1 MPIYYKEKIIG
12 ARHITKGLSC
22 VAVPFGLYLRYIRL
36 RRIAHMLETLFAI
49 ALKIFKKLLTN
60 TTNCRILYRMKV
72 TAIIPDNIISE
83 VKQYSHGKNIT
94 ESLIIALSEW
104 LSLKKIKELN
114 NNIQNNPLEF
124 NNYNA
129 ELLRNINRM

>member
-1 MPIYYKEKIIG
+1 
-12 ARHITKGLSC
+12 
-22 VAVPFGLYLRYIRL
+22 
-36 RRIAHMLETLFAI
+36 
-49 ALKIFKKLLTN
+49 
-60 TTNCRILYRMKV
+60 MKV